1 MIGRLDVW
9 VFAMVSERETGAG
22 SSSEDRKK
30 GEMGSASQAKT
41 AAQET
46 DYPSCEIG
54 TGKSREVGELPTERG
69 FWHCGNENIF

>member
-30 GEMGSASQAKT
+30 GEMGSAS
-41 AAQET
+41 
-46 DYPSCEIG
+46 
-54 TGKSREVGELPTERG
+54 
-69 FWHCGNENIF
+69 